1 MLTVHVVMETDRRVT
16 GENERNYVGSFF
28 LFLFLFLA
36 LFETE
41 KE

>member
-1 MLTVHVVMETDRRVT
+1 MLTVHVVMETDLLQRVT

-28 LFLFLFLA
+28 LFLFLA